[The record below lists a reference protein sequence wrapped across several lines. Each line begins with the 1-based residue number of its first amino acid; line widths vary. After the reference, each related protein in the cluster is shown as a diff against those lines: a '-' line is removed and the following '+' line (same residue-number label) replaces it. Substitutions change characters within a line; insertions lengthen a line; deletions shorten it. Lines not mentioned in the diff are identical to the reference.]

1 MIGVAVGRGLASP
14 TPRTS
19 GLGACVL
26 RPAVA
31 GRSPSRAEAAGTR
44 VDP

>member
-14 TPRTS
+14 TPRTP
-19 GLGACVL
+19 GPGASVL
-26 RPAVA
+26 RPAVV
-31 GRSPSRAEAAGTR
+31 GRSPSRAEAAGTP

>member
-14 TPRTS
+14 TPRTPR
-19 GLGACVL
+19 LGTCVL